1 MSVTLALLHTALRG
15 DKGKEKR
22 RLDGDRRYVEL
33 IEEIK
38 QNVKEAKNRA
48 RVYHEKVLKI
58 LLEDL

>member
-1 MSVTLALLHTALRG
+1 MGVTLALLHTALRG
-15 DKGKEKR
+15 DKRREKR
-22 RLDGDRRYVEL
+22 RLDENRRYVEL

-48 RVYHEKVLKI
+48 RAYHEKVLKI